1 MTVLELASK
10 SLEELQQLTDIE
22 DVKLQLR
29 LLQDE
34 ETQAEQHLDELLQ
47 GERNLDDHL
56 KTLDDLRYHG
66 FLRKDGTAL
75 LNVLSGTSKLADR
88 ISGKVRQLDLEQ
100 SRVKAIIG
108 LVEDIQDL
116 QKCASGVEK
125 ALASGDYE
133 LAGHFVGRFLTH
145 DPAVVAGLFTSHES
159 DIDSDSDGTSAKPL
173 AAPAITPLG
182 TLRAAQQTLTDV
194 AMDEF
199 DNAVQAGN
207 EEEILRY
214 FKLFPLVGHHEV
226 GLDKFSAYIC
236 GSISRQCQ
244 DNMRASSDQ
253 PQFYASLLTRLFE
266 TIAMIVDRQE
276 AMVNSVY
283 GPGRMLRVIQRLQR
297 EADIQGS
304 IILNTFSERRQ
315 LKRKLSD
322 ISRFDENVRKR
333 ISQPPTDNVVEP
345 KEIDGILSELASISQ
360 KAQIFDRFLHIRA
373 EAEAAK
379 IQAAGPPRGSDWATS
394 LDGDGDGLVKVSKL
408 DELIQQLMGD
418 YVTMEE
424 YFIRRSV
431 EKAMSIDSSDPSD
444 MTSTCV
450 EDVFYILKTCTR
462 RALATNDSN
471 CISAIV
477 NGIGRILELDYMNV
491 FQNRL
496 SSTFAGVDA
505 RDAKGGG
512 QSGFMVC
519 IGSEL
524 VLGLASVDV
533 SMSDQIILNN
543 MDVSCAYIAKLTE
556 ELHGEV
562 EHLFPPA
569 GEDLQLEKIRSC
581 LAVLSE
587 YADSFRNILKTWIDN
602 IFKQQMKPRIRPLLQ
617 TSYQDVRYTVSDEEY
632 AIQDVNEMFVKRF
645 MAGITK
651 IIAPYKKSFSEW
663 NYNHIMICM
672 IEFTTKDWERYI
684 MQTFKFN
691 QLGSLRFDKDLRAV
705 TSFLSSTTQWP
716 SRDRFARLGQIATLL
731 SMERVTE
738 VLELWGG
745 KAGPIAWR
753 LPSSDVRKILALRID
768 FHPDQIAKLELQ

>member
-10 SLEELQQLTDIE
+10 SLEELQQLTDIK

-34 ETQAEQHLDELLQ
+34 ETRADQHLDQLLQ

-56 KTLDDLRYHG
+56 KTLDDLRPQIG

-100 SRVKAIIG
+100 SCVKSIIG

-116 QKCASGVEK
+116 QKCASGVQK
-125 ALASGDYE
+125 ALDSGDYE
-133 LAGHFVGRFLTH
+133 LAGHFVGRFLTY
-145 DPAVVAGLFTSHES
+145 DPDVVEGLFTGPES
-159 DIDSDSDGTSAKPL
+159 DLDSDSDGTSAKPL
-173 AAPAITPLG
+173 AVPASTPLA

-207 EEEILRY
+207 DEEILRY

-315 LKRKLSD
+315 LKRKLND
-322 ISRFDENVRKR
+322 ISRFDENIRKR

-345 KEIDGILSELASISQ
+345 KEIDAILSELASISQ

-379 IQAAGPPRGSDWATS
+379 VQAAGPPRGSDWATS

-408 DELIQQLMGD
+408 DELTQQLMGD

-462 RALATNDSN
+462 RALATADSN

-477 NGIGRILELDYMNV
+477 NGIGRILELDYINV

-496 SSTFAGVDA
+496 SSVFAGVDA

-512 QSGFMVC
+512 QSGFM
-519 IGSEL
+519 
-524 VLGLASVDV
+524 
-533 SMSDQIILNN
+533 IILNN
-543 MDVSCAYIAKLTE
+543 MDISCTYIVKLTE
-556 ELHGEV
+556 ELDGEV
-562 EHLFPPA
+562 ERLFPPA

-587 YADSFRNILKTWIDN
+587 YADSFRNILKTWVDN
-602 IFKQQMKPRIRPLLQ
+602 IFKQQLKPRIRPLLQ

-632 AIQDVNEMFVKRF
+632 AIQDANEMFVKRF

-651 IIAPYKKSFSEW
+651 MIAPYKKSFSEW
-663 NYNHIMICM
+663 NYNHTMTCLID
-672 IEFTTKDWERYI
+672 FTTKDWERYI

-705 TSFLSSTTQWP
+705 TAFLSSTTQWP
-716 SRDRFARLGQIATLL
+716 SRDRFARLGQMATLL
-731 SMERVTE
+731 SMERATE

-753 LPSSDVRKILALRID
+753 LSSSDVRKILALRID
-768 FHPDQIAKLELQ
+768 FHPDQIAKLDLQ